1 MQGELEDLLRAD
13 AEKEDALVSRLAE
26 AEALQARLQEQGRLL
41 GQLRRSQSEGQASV
55 QALQADTAA
64 LQGVLA
70 EKDNQIEHWRAEAA
84 RAQEAL
90 QRGTSSAQELS
101 DQVRE
106 HVTRSTGKDG
116 PEMHSTCH
124 LDDAG
129 NCIA

>member
-1 MQGELEDLLRAD
+1 M
-13 AEKEDALVSRLAE
+13 SRLAE

-116 PEMHSTCH
+116 P
-124 LDDAG
+124 
-129 NCIA
+129 